1 MTDSAARM
9 KWTLTPEAFD
19 RLLLAFD
26 NDRETAGEKYL
37 SLRRNL
43 VRFFEGRG
51 CQMAEDYADESINR
65 IAKRIYEGEEVQEIN
80 HYCYGVARFVWLEAL
95 KEKDKEEKFVNEL
108 PTLQIVNPNYE
119 DDENTTKLDCL
130 QNCLQ
135 KLPIESRELIT
146 KYYQG
151 EKREKIETRQKLA
164 EGLGIPMQALRSR
177 AIRLREK
184 LETCTV
190 SCLRKKGIS
199 TA

>member
-9 KWTLTPEAFD
+9 KWALTREAFD
-19 RLLLAFD
+19 RLLLSFD
-26 NDRETAGEKYL
+26 DDREAAGEKYL

-51 CQMAEDYADESINR
+51 CSLAEDYADESINR
-65 IAKRIYEGEEVQEIN
+65 IAKRIYEGEEIQDIN

-95 KEKDKEEKFVNEL
+95 KEKDKEEKVVNEL
-108 PTLQIVNPNYE
+108 PTFQVINYE
-119 DDENTTKLDCL
+119 EDENTTKLDCL
-130 QNCLQ
+130 QNCLR
-135 KLPIESRELIT
+135 KLPLESRELIT

-164 EGLGIPMQALRSR
+164 DGLGIPMQALRSR
-177 AIRLREK
+177 AVRLREK
-184 LETCTV
+184 LEACMV